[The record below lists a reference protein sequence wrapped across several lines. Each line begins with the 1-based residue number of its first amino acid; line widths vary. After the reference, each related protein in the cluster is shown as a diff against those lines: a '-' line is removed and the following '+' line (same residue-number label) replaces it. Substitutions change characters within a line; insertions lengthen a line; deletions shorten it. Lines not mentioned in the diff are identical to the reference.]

1 MVRNK
6 VQREKIKNYEEKDYN
21 ISFKKRELNQV
32 LDLELSFLYI

>member
-21 ISFKKRELNQV
+21 ISFKKKRTK
-32 LDLELSFLYI
+32 SSIRFGA